1 MKLYSERDLNE
12 QLDRLYLTP
21 KQKDNVRHLIE
32 NITDRYSNQIEKC
45 VVVRIVNIVCLQK
58 IISSNVVKNV
68 KLILIFVI
76 NGRRQKNENIHQRAN
91 HPRPKL
97 QNPL

>member
-32 NITDRYSNQIEKC
+32 NITDRYSNQIEKMRC
-45 VVVRIVNIVCLQK
+45 CQNCKYSMLTEDNIIECCEECEVNTYICDK
-58 IISSNVVKNV
+58 WEAAEK
-68 KLILIFVI
+68 
-76 NGRRQKNENIHQRAN
+76 
-91 HPRPKL
+91 
-97 QNPL
+97 